1 MKQPHHREVIVLI
14 GKPGSGK
21 GTQAEPLAKA
31 MGIPFVSVGK
41 LLREEIKKGTAIGK
55 QAAADVAVGRLVPNK
70 ITAELLRRRLI
81 KHDTDDGI
89 VIDGCPRD
97 HVQALM
103 LEHIAHVTHAILISI
118 TDHEVIRRI
127 SGRRICSKCG
137 RNYHVEANRPKV
149 DNVCDFCNGRI
160 IHRDDDKPTI
170 IKERLKSYRED
181 TIPVLHYYRR
191 LRALRRI
198 DGVGSIEEVRK
209 RIIEVIRNSD
219 KGLKIHEERHR

>member
-1 MKQPHHREVIVLI
+1 MKNPHREVIVLI

-31 MGIPFVSVGK
+31 LGIPFVSVGK
-41 LLREEIKKGTAIGK
+41 MLREEIKKGTTIGK
-55 QAAADVAVGRLVPNK
+55 KAAAAVAAGRLVPNEM
-70 ITAELLRRRLI
+70 TAELLRRRLA
-81 KHDTDDGI
+81 KADTENGI

-97 HVQALM
+97 HVQAIM
-103 LEHIAHVTHAILISI
+103 LEQIAHVAHAVLISI

-149 DNVCDFCNGRI
+149 DNVCDFCGGRI
-160 IHRDDDKPTI
+160 IHRDDDKLNI

-198 DGVGSIEEVRK
+198 DGQGSIEEVRE
-209 RIIEVIRNSD
+209 RVIDAIRNSD